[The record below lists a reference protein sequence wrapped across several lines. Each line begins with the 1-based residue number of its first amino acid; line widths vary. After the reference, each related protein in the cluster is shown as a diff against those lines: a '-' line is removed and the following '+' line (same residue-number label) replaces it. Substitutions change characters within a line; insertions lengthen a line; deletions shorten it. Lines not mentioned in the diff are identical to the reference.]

1 MFHVKHISIFIII
14 KRYII
19 TIYIIIKTLITKAN
33 ILSFKKQIRLFL
45 HKNYKYSLYY
55 LDI

>member
-19 TIYIIIKTLITKAN
+19 IKTLI
-33 ILSFKKQIRLFL
+33 
-45 HKNYKYSLYY
+45 KNLYIIIIKSRFNY
-55 LDI
+55 FFIKL

>member
-19 TIYIIIKTLITKAN
+19 IKTLITKN
-33 ILSFKKQIRLFL
+33 LYIIIIKSRF
-45 HKNYKYSLYY
+45 NYFFIKL
-55 LDI
+55 

>member
-19 TIYIIIKTLITKAN
+19 TIYIIIKTLITKTN
-33 ILSFKKQIRLFL
+33 ILSF
-45 HKNYKYSLYY
+45 
-55 LDI
+55 